1 MTDDELAARRTIMMH
16 TPLDLLTMA
25 ETVDLA
31 KGAMTSRRRLQQVVI
46 NVAKLVNMR
55 SNPDLQMDVTDSD
68 VISIDGMGV
77 LWAARLLGFDAK
89 ERVTGIDL
97 MHALIACCARNGFK
111 PYFLGAGEDILQK
124 AIANFRQS
132 HPGLEIAGYRN
143 GYFIKDEEDQVVT
156 DIRNSGADCL
166 FVAISTP
173 MKERFLHQHRDQLGV
188 PYLMGVG
195 GSLDVVAGEVSRA
208 PLWMQKRGL
217 EWLYRL
223 LQEPRRM
230 WRRYLV
236 TNTKFAFLLL
246 FALISKRLS
255 RTMPNS

>member
-1 MTDDELAARRTIMMH
+1 
-16 TPLDLLTMA
+16 
-25 ETVDLA
+25 
-31 KGAMTSRRRLQQVVI
+31 MTSRQRLQQVVI
-46 NVAKLVNMR
+46 NVAKLVDMR
-55 SNPDLQMDVTDSD
+55 SNPDLQMDVADSD

-77 LWAARLLGFDAK
+77 LWAARLLGFEAQ

-97 MHALIACCARNGFK
+97 MHALIACFARNGFK
-111 PYFLGAGEDILQK
+111 PYFLGAREDILQK
-124 AIANFRQS
+124 AMANFRQS

-173 MKERFLHQHRDQLGV
+173 MKERCLHQHRDQLGV

-246 FALISKRLS
+246 FALIGKRLS
-255 RTMPNS
+255 RTTPNL

>member
-1 MTDDELAARRTIMMH
+1 MMG
-16 TPLDLLTMA
+16 TPLDLLSMA
-25 ETVDLA
+25 ETVALA
-31 KGAMTSRRRLQQVVI
+31 EGAMRSRQRLQQVVI
-46 NVAKLVNMR
+46 NVAKLVSMR
-55 SNPDLQMDVTDSD
+55 ANPDLQMDVAESD

-97 MHALIACCARNGFK
+97 MHALIARCAHNGFK
-111 PYFLGAGEDILQK
+111 PYFLGAREDILQK
-124 AIANFRQS
+124 AMAKLRQA

-143 GYFIKDEEDQVVT
+143 GYFSQEEEEQVVT

-195 GSLDVVAGEVSRA
+195 GSLDVVAGLVSRA
-208 PLWMQKRGL
+208 PQWMQKRGL

-236 TNTKFAFLLL
+236 TNTKFAILLI
-246 FALISKRLS
+246 FELIRMRRPGAKA
-255 RTMPNS
+255 